1 MYLVGCILISYLIA
15 KMKGTKHI
23 KFKKYWN
30 NKRTNTYENL
40 ETETANRIAGGLF
53 FAMIILLIFIL

>member
-1 MYLVGCILISYLIA
+1 
-15 KMKGTKHI
+15 MKGTKHI